1 MCSNGIQD
9 RDRELRPYPK
19 YVFYFSEKYRKL
31 AKGSVHLHN
40 GMLYDFGID
49 PEYFGNESA
58 LNELINQVDRNFD
71 LIMIVERFDDSLIL
85 LKNGLRWND
94 EDMSSLKLNVHENA
108 TKSILSEKA
117 KDSLRKWL
125 QDSYKFY
132 DFFQVIYGLLLSN
145 SNYF

>member
-1 MCSNGIQD
+1 M
-9 RDRELRPYPK
+9 
-19 YVFYFSEKYRKL
+19 
-31 AKGSVHLHN
+31 HLHN

-71 LIMIVERFDDSLIL
+71 LIMIVEKFDDSLIL
-85 LKNGLRWND
+85 LKNGLKWND

-125 QDSYKFY
+125 HDSYKFY

>member
-9 RDRELRPYPK
+9 RDSELRPYPK
-19 YVFYFSEKYRKL
+19 YLFHFSEKYQKL

-125 QDSYKFY
+125 HDSYKFY
-132 DFFQVIYGLLLSN
+132 DFFQVFYGLLLSN

>member
-1 MCSNGIQD
+1 M
-9 RDRELRPYPK
+9 RPYPK

-71 LIMIVERFDDSLIL
+71 LIMIVERLY
-85 LKNGLRWND
+85 LKNKIGLK
-94 EDMSSLKLNVHENA
+94 MKKKLSL
-108 TKSILSEKA
+108 
-117 KDSLRKWL
+117 L
-125 QDSYKFY
+125 QCYCISCCPW
-132 DFFQVIYGLLLSN
+132 S
-145 SNYF
+145 

>member
-1 MCSNGIQD
+1 M
-9 RDRELRPYPK
+9 RPYPK

-85 LKNGLRWND
+85 LKNGLNWND

-125 QDSYKFY
+125 HDSYKFY

-145 SNYF
+145 YECIPKCVN